1 MEYKG
6 LSSNEVLEKQKKY
19 GKNVLTKVKKEPMII
34 KILKIICEPMFL
46 LLLVTASI
54 YFILGEVRDGIIM
67 FSFVFVIIIIDIV
80 QEVKTDRTLQA
91 LKDLSEPQIVALR
104 DGKRVKIPSS
114 ELVPGDII
122 YIHEGVKIPADGRI
136 LECSGLRVD
145 ESSLTGESES
155 IWKSTLEDSS
165 DDYWKKNIGY
175 QGTLVVKGTGV
186 LEVLKTGSQTVY
198 GKIGENLSQVK
209 EERSP
214 LQKQTD
220 KLVKWCA
227 IGAFVLFVC
236 VVLFT
241 FIDLSDYNLKDRV
254 INSILS
260 GVTLAMA
267 MIPEEYPV
275 VLTVFL
281 SMGAWRLAK
290 RHSLLKNLNSVE
302 TLGAITVLCVDKTG
316 TITKNEMEV
325 KKTTSKD
332 EKELALIMGMGCE
345 KNTYDPMEKAMIKY
359 GEGLGL
365 TRDDIFGLQL
375 VKDYPFTDEYKM
387 MGKAYKK
394 DNQIILAA
402 KGSPESIIKICDL
415 NTDEKNIIVNSI
427 NEMQKQGLRVIAV
440 AKGLFKGEEELRENL
455 TEFNL
460 EYVGLVGLMDPPK
473 ENVKEDIEMCR
484 RSGIRVVMI
493 TGDNGV
499 TASSIAKE
507 VGMGDDLDIITG
519 AEIES
524 MSEEELKERVK
535 TVSIFSRVVPEHKMK
550 IVNAF
555 KANGE
560 VVAMTGDGVND
571 APALKRADIGIA
583 MGKRGSEVSREAA
596 DIILMDDNFR
606 TIDET
611 IKDGRKIYDNIKKAI
626 GYILVVHIP
635 IALSSLAAPLL
646 KMDPNSFLLLPLHV
660 LLLEMVIDPTCSIV
674 LEREPAEDNIMT
686 RGPRSVKES
695 VVSKGLLFKSFVQ
708 GVVIFLVAFITFYEL
723 LQNGVDVSLARTVG
737 VLTIILPNVFLVIV
751 NTSDTDFAYK
761 TIGKL
766 SKDNVM
772 RIAFA
777 LMILFVIVI
786 VYSPLNGI
794 LKLYPLTLSEMLMV
808 ISLSF
813 VSVFWYEFVKL
824 FKKIRG

>member
-1 MEYKG
+1 M
-6 LSSNEVLEKQKKY
+6 
-19 GKNVLTKVKKEPMII
+19 
-34 KILKIICEPMFL
+34 
-46 LLLVTASI
+46 
-54 YFILGEVRDGIIM
+54 
-67 FSFVFVIIIIDIV
+67 
-80 QEVKTDRTLQA
+80 
-91 LKDLSEPQIVALR
+91 
-104 DGKRVKIPSS
+104 
-114 ELVPGDII
+114 
-122 YIHEGVKIPADGRI
+122 
-136 LECSGLRVD
+136 
-145 ESSLTGESES
+145 
-155 IWKSTLEDSS
+155 
-165 DDYWKKNIGY
+165 
-175 QGTLVVKGTGV
+175 
-186 LEVLKTGSQTVY
+186 
-198 GKIGENLSQVK
+198 
-209 EERSP
+209 
-214 LQKQTD
+214 
-220 KLVKWCA
+220 
-227 IGAFVLFVC
+227 
-236 VVLFT
+236 FT

-484 RSGIRVVMI
+484 RAGIRVVMI

-606 TIDET
+606 TIAET

-626 GYILVVHIP
+626 GYILVIHIP

-737 VLTIILPNVFLVIV
+737 VLTIILSNVFLVIV

>member
-1 MEYKG
+1 
-6 LSSNEVLEKQKKY
+6 
-19 GKNVLTKVKKEPMII
+19 
-34 KILKIICEPMFL
+34 
-46 LLLVTASI
+46 
-54 YFILGEVRDGIIM
+54 
-67 FSFVFVIIIIDIV
+67 
-80 QEVKTDRTLQA
+80 
-91 LKDLSEPQIVALR
+91 
-104 DGKRVKIPSS
+104 
-114 ELVPGDII
+114 
-122 YIHEGVKIPADGRI
+122 
-136 LECSGLRVD
+136 
-145 ESSLTGESES
+145 
-155 IWKSTLEDSS
+155 
-165 DDYWKKNIGY
+165 
-175 QGTLVVKGTGV
+175 
-186 LEVLKTGSQTVY
+186 
-198 GKIGENLSQVK
+198 
-209 EERSP
+209 
-214 LQKQTD
+214 
-220 KLVKWCA
+220 
-227 IGAFVLFVC
+227 
-236 VVLFT
+236 
-241 FIDLSDYNLKDRV
+241 
-254 INSILS
+254 
-260 GVTLAMA
+260 
-267 MIPEEYPV
+267 
-275 VLTVFL
+275 
-281 SMGAWRLAK
+281 
-290 RHSLLKNLNSVE
+290 
-302 TLGAITVLCVDKTG
+302 
-316 TITKNEMEV
+316 
-325 KKTTSKD
+325 
-332 EKELALIMGMGCE
+332 
-345 KNTYDPMEKAMIKY
+345 MIKY

-484 RSGIRVVMI
+484 RAGIRVVMI

-606 TIDET
+606 TIAET

-626 GYILVVHIP
+626 GYILVIHIP

-737 VLTIILPNVFLVIV
+737 VLTIILSNVFLVIV

>member
-1 MEYKG
+1 M
-6 LSSNEVLEKQKKY
+6 
-19 GKNVLTKVKKEPMII
+19 
-34 KILKIICEPMFL
+34 
-46 LLLVTASI
+46 
-54 YFILGEVRDGIIM
+54 
-67 FSFVFVIIIIDIV
+67 
-80 QEVKTDRTLQA
+80 
-91 LKDLSEPQIVALR
+91 
-104 DGKRVKIPSS
+104 
-114 ELVPGDII
+114 
-122 YIHEGVKIPADGRI
+122 
-136 LECSGLRVD
+136 
-145 ESSLTGESES
+145 
-155 IWKSTLEDSS
+155 
-165 DDYWKKNIGY
+165 
-175 QGTLVVKGTGV
+175 
-186 LEVLKTGSQTVY
+186 
-198 GKIGENLSQVK
+198 
-209 EERSP
+209 
-214 LQKQTD
+214 
-220 KLVKWCA
+220 
-227 IGAFVLFVC
+227 
-236 VVLFT
+236 FT

-484 RSGIRVVMI
+484 RAGIRVVMI

-606 TIDET
+606 TIAET

-737 VLTIILPNVFLVIV
+737 VLTIILSNVFLVIV